1 METDVKEV
9 TVIRP
14 QAGKQ
19 ETFLACGSDI
29 AIYGGGAGG
38 GKTFALLLDFGRWA
52 MKLKHFAAVIFR
64 NSYPEI
70 MNPGALWDESMKL
83 YPLMGA
89 VGSRSET
96 KWVWPNGSWI
106 KFSYMA
112 RDDDVHSWQGA
123 QLAAIGFDELTH
135 FSQTMFFYMISRL
148 RTSCGIRPYIR
159 GTCNPDPNSWVAK
172 FLEGWISED
181 GTPIPHAEKI
191 VRYIARDKGEIVFA
205 NDLESIQMLGMK
217 PRSVSF
223 IPALVHDNQI
233 LIENNP
239 DYIDNLKSLSLVDRE
254 RLLGGNWKITG
265 SAGMFFKR
273 QWFTKQFDTRP
284 LDVDRWVRYWDRAAT
299 EKSEKSPDPDWTAG
313 VLMGKL
319 RRGGVVIADVA
330 RIRATP
336 MQVQNFINATAHAD
350 GIEVEIML
358 EQDPGQA
365 GVAEVELLIRE
376 VLQGFNVHATT
387 VNKNKADRA
396 KPLSAQAEAGNVWLV
411 RGPWQTQFM
420 LEAEAFI
427 DERECKAPKGY
438 HDDQIDAASGAYNHL
453 ALSPLPSIR
462 SL

>member
-1 METDVKEV
+1 METEAQV

-14 QAGKQ
+14 QPGKQ
-19 ETFLACGSDI
+19 EAFLACGSDI
-29 AIYGGGAGG
+29 AVYGGGAGS

-52 MKLKHFAAVIFR
+52 MKLKGFVAVIFR

-83 YPLMGA
+83 FPLMGA

-123 QLAAIGFDELTH
+123 QLAGIGFDELTH
-135 FSQTMFFYMISRL
+135 FSQQMFFYMISRL
-148 RTSCGIRPYIR
+148 RTDCGIRPYIR
-159 GTCNPDPNSWVAK
+159 GTCNPDPTSWVAK
-172 FLEGWISED
+172 LLAGWIDEN
-181 GTPIPHAEKI
+181 GLPIEGAEKK
-191 VRYIARDKGEIVFA
+191 VRYLARDKGEIVLA
-205 NDLESIQMLGMK
+205 DDPESIQMLGMK

-223 IPALVHDNQI
+223 IPALVHDNKI
-233 LIENNP
+233 LIQNNP

-265 SAGMFFKR
+265 AAGMFFKR
-273 QWFTKQFDTRP
+273 QWFSKQLDARP
-284 LDVDRWVRYWDRAAT
+284 LDVQRWVRYWDRAAT
-299 EKSEKSPDPDWTAG
+299 EVSDKSPDPDWTAG
-313 VLMGKL
+313 VLMGLL
-319 RRGGVVIADVA
+319 RRGGVIIADVA
-330 RIRATP
+330 RMRGTP
-336 MQVQNFINATAHAD
+336 MAVQNFILSTAHAD
-350 GIEVEIML
+350 GVDIEIVL

-365 GVAEVELLIRE
+365 GVAEVDLFIRDL
-376 VLQGFNVHATT
+376 LQGFNVHAKT